1 MSSKMVVYQAVVE
14 PNAHGEGPHWDC
26 EEQALYF
33 VDIAG
38 KAVHRYH
45 AESSTHTFLQLND
58 SVNVVIPIK
67 GERSKFAL
75 GYGRDISVL
84 TWDWKTGKYSLVKRF
99 SVENDKPNN
108 RFNDGKADT
117 EGRLWIGTM
126 SVKQPAPGE
135 GSLYRVS
142 SDCKLS
148 KQFNDISISN
158 GITWSLDEKL
168 MYYID
173 SPTRRIDV
181 FDYNIK
187 TGAASGRRK
196 FFAFEENNVRGVP
209 DGMTIDRD
217 GNLWVACWNGSQV
230 IQISSAGILMSH
242 VELPTD
248 LVTSVAWGG
257 RDLSTL
263 YVTTMYI
270 ELDPEL
276 RKKQPLAGATF
287 AVTGLATAG
296 HSGGQE
302 VSPCFLNNNND
313 NDF

>member
-1 MSSKMVVYQAVVE
+1 MRNRKPGQIYRTNVKKSAVLRLRPFPGGDTRHSPRYARSTSSL
-14 PNAHGEGPHWDC
+14 D
-26 EEQALYF
+26 YF
-33 VDIAG
+33 DIPCTLQGLDSRPTAD
-38 KAVHRYH
+38 AFCNSTSCSSRYYFC
-45 AESSTHTFLQLND
+45 ASATRRTDD

-181 FDYNIK
+181 
-187 TGAASGRRK
+187 
-196 FFAFEENNVRGVP
+196 
-209 DGMTIDRD
+209 
-217 GNLWVACWNGSQV
+217 

-276 RKKQPLAGATF
+276 RKKQPLAGAVNICSNRFGNGWPLWRARSFTM
-287 AVTGLATAG
+287 L
-296 HSGGQE
+296 S
-302 VSPCFLNNNND
+302 
-313 NDF
+313 